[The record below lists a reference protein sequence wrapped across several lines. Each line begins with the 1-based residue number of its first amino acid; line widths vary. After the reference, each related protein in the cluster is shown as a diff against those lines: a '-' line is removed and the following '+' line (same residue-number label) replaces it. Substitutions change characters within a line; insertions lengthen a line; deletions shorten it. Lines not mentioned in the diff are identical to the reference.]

1 MNMWLLF
8 RMPGDGTGA
17 PPPVKVVAIKRP
29 TRSAGF
35 TQAGGIAPAA
45 PEPVA

>member
-17 PPPVKVVAIKRP
+17 PAPVKVVAIRRP
-29 TRSAGF
+29 AL
-35 TQAGGIAPAA
+35 
-45 PEPVA
+45 